1 MPVSHKFH
9 DSILI
14 FNILGSTFTKKYGR
28 NSTLTCLKSDFTYKE
43 TDSSGNT
50 ESKDIAIA
58 LWLNAILLI
67 EKTFYLK
74 SFLKIIYAIKNN
86 LSNQLKGITFP
97 QPPARSPQ
105 PCPRPSAA
113 APGPIY
119 FFTAPG
125 SNYFFTVPMCQN
137 YFCMVLNYQN
147 YYFTAPLIENI
158 CFISVLSKF
167 QTFQLKEVKYVI
179 NHMMK

>member
-28 NSTLTCLKSDFTYKE
+28 NSTLTCLKSNFTYKE

-50 ESKDIAIA
+50 ESKDTAIA

-67 EKTFYLK
+67 KKTFYLK

-86 LSNQLKGITFP
+86 LSKQLKGITFP
-97 QPPARSPQ
+97 QPPAPSPAPRSHLLFY
-105 PCPRPSAA
+105 CSWVKLLFH
-113 APGPIY
+113 GPHVSKLLLHGPALSKLL
-119 FFTAPG
+119 FHGPVDRKHLF
-125 SNYFFTVPMCQN
+125 
-137 YFCMVLNYQN
+137 YFCIVKVSN
-147 YYFTAPLIENI
+147 F
-158 CFISVLSKF
+158 SVEGSK
-167 QTFQLKEVKYVI
+167 TC
-179 NHMMK
+179 N